1 MVVLGV
7 VVYQVAC
14 KRVGCVGR
22 MKGVGSEQPPMGDLA
37 LGSGFR
43 GESRV

>member
-7 VVYQVAC
+7 VVYQRSVAC

-37 LGSGFR
+37 LDSGFR
-43 GESRV
+43 GKS